1 MAGMDTLFI
10 TFVFVLAGVVKGVTG
25 MGLPT
30 VAVALLT
37 LRMPPLEAAALLIV
51 PSSVTNVWQLAVGPA
66 LYPLWLR
73 FRWLL
78 LAICVGIAC
87 TPLLG
92 AAAWSGAVLGLAL
105 AGYGLL
111 GLTGWRW
118 RLRIAPSSEHWAGLL
133 AGAATGFMA
142 GVTGVFVM
150 PVAPYLQALN
160 LDKDDLIQAMGMAFT
175 VATLALAVLL
185 AVRGEWHAA
194 AAGSSLLALIPAVI
208 GMQLGQWLR
217 ERMSPLL
224 FRRCFFIALLVLG
237 AHQLFRM

>member
-1 MAGMDTLFI
+1 MDTLFI
-10 TFVFVLAGVVKGVTG
+10 ASVFVLAGVVKGVTG

-37 LRMPPLEAAALLIV
+37 LRMSPLEAAALLIV
-51 PSSVTNVWQLAVGPA
+51 PSSVTNVWQLAAGPA

-78 LAICVGIAC
+78 LAVCFGTGCAA
-87 TPLLG
+87 LLTAAS

-111 GLTGWRW
+111 GLTGWRMQVPPAAE
-118 RLRIAPSSEHWAGLL
+118 RWAGPL
-133 AGAATGFMA
+133 AGAATGVMA

-160 LDKDDLIQAMGMAFT
+160 LSKEDLIQAMGMAFT
-175 VATLALAVLL
+175 VSTLALAVML

-194 AAGSSLLALIPAVI
+194 AAGSSLLALIPAGI
-208 GMQLGQWLR
+208 GMALGQWLR
-217 ERMSPLL
+217 VRMSPDL
-224 FRRCFFIALLVLG
+224 FRRCFFIALLALG
-237 AHQLFRM
+237 VHQLTRM

>member
-1 MAGMDTLFI
+1 
-10 TFVFVLAGVVKGVTG
+10 

-30 VAVALLT
+30 VAVGLLT
-37 LRMPPLEAAALLIV
+37 LLMPPLEAAALLIV
-51 PSSVTNVWQLAVGPA
+51 PSSVTNVWQLAAGPA

-78 LAICVGIAC
+78 LAVCIGTGCAA
-87 TPLLG
+87 LLSASS

-111 GLTGWRW
+111 GLSGWRMHIV
-118 RLRIAPSSEHWAGLL
+118 RSAERWAGPL

-175 VATLALAVLL
+175 ISTLALAVMLT
-185 AVRGEWHAA
+185 VRGEWHAA
-194 AAGSSLLALIPAVI
+194 AAGGSLLALIPAII

-224 FRRCFFIALLVLG
+224 FRRCFFLALLALG
-237 AHQLFRM
+237 VHQLIRT